1 MVVDELAHSAPSS
14 SPCLHQPSPSPRLLA
29 AVDREFKRE
38 MDAERREARRSA
50 RLRCRARVLL
60 EAGEAALAAL
70 PAEAAESPLTDPII
84 RPMSAL
90 ELGLMYAWMAADER
104 ECAEA
109 EEHVTR
115 WWSGGATGIQQTW
128 EKASG
133 WFDEEL
139 DEEPSSTS
147 VSGRGPRPA
156 VASSEALTTAVS
168 TSDRSVI
175 GRQLGTAAVRDTH
188 APPRR
193 GPHLLGAFV
202 SGRRAPVGFAAT
214 HEPTRKEPA
223 HSAWLID
230 AMGTRLEARGRGIG
244 TALATHCIEAAKAA
258 DAEQYRIDVV
268 PTAVG
273 FWERL
278 GFEAAEPSAE
288 QSYWLKR
295 GGDRPMVKRLVRAET
310 SLRSAG

>member
-1 MVVDELAHSAPSS
+1 MEARRA
-14 SPCLHQPSPSPRLLA
+14 PSPSPHLQQL
-29 AVDREFKRE
+29 VDREFKRE

-60 EAGEAALAAL
+60 EAGQEAMTTL
-70 PAEAAESPLTDPII
+70 PPESADVLPYELTL

-90 ELGLMYAWMAADER
+90 ELGMMYAWMSADEH
-104 ECAEA
+104 ECAESD
-109 EEHVTR
+109 EHVTR

-133 WFDEEL
+133 WYDEEL
-139 DEEPSSTS
+139 DEAPASTS
-147 VSGRGPRPA
+147 ASGRCPRPA
-156 VASSEALTTAVS
+156 VASTEAVTTIVAS
-168 TSDRSVI
+168 GDRSII
-175 GRQLGTAAVRDTH
+175 GRHLGPGAVKDTH

-193 GPHLLGAFV
+193 GPHLLGAFMN
-202 SGRRAPVGFAAT
+202 GRRAPVGFAAT
-214 HEPTRKEPA
+214 HEPTRKDPA
-223 HSAWLID
+223 HYAWTID
-230 AMGTRLEARGRGIG
+230 AMGTRREARGHGVG
-244 TALATHCIEAAKAA
+244 TALATYCIDAAKAA